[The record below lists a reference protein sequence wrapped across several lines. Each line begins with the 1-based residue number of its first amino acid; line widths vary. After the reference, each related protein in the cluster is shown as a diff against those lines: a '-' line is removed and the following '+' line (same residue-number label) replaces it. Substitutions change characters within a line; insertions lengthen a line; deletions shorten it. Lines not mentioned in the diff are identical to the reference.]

1 MALPFAAVAMASLQG
16 ALGVAQAVGGFLGKK
31 DATKQLNAA
40 IDSARSIANQKLQ
53 YATSLDKEWKDTYGV
68 VASQNAEY
76 FSKLNA
82 DSLKQQYDMAGDA
95 AIGQV
100 YKNLTNTRNSITEFM
115 NRSNMGNS
123 GQALSALLQAD
134 NAALEQNASIALET
148 AFKKLNAEAEI
159 AQQKLGY
166 VQTGENL
173 RNNAVNVTNQAYSDM
188 LNVES
193 MNVNAKANEVSHY
206 SNMMNAGLSNIGN
219 SLGTAASGL
228 FQADA
233 ANTAAKATRD
243 AANIGANATIE
254 AAKYK
259 SQPQSQ
265 QQSQPQQSQ
274 SVTETRGDNF
284 TFTDGSTR
292 YPTWNSSIYTP
303 TRDNALRRNGI
314 GG

>member
-40 IDSARSIANQKLQ
+40 IDSARSIASQKLQ

-159 AQQKLGY
+159 AQQKLDY

-193 MNVNAKANEVSHY
+193 LNVNAKANEVSHY
-206 SNMMNAGLSNIGN
+206 SSMMNAGLSNIGN

-228 FQADA
+228 FQAA
-233 ANTAAKATRD
+233 AAKTAAD
-243 AANIGANATIE
+243 ATIK
-254 AAKYK
+254 AA
-259 SQPQSQ
+259 QL
-265 QQSQPQQSQ
+265 QPQQPQLQPQLQPQQPQQPQQLQ
-274 SVTETRGDNF
+274 SVTQTRGDNF
-284 TFTDGSTR
+284 TFNDGSTQQ
-292 YPTWNSSIYTP
+292 PKWNSSIFTP
-303 TRDNALRRNGI
+303 TKNNAQRLYGY

>member
-193 MNVNAKANEVSHY
+193 LNVNAKANEVSHY
-206 SNMMNAGLSNIGN
+206 SSMMNAGLSNIGN
-219 SLGTAASGL
+219 SLGTTASGL

-233 ANTAAKATRD
+233 AKTAADTTIKA
-243 AANIGANATIE
+243 A
-254 AAKYK
+254 
-259 SQPQSQ
+259 QSQ
-265 QQSQPQQSQ
+265 QPQLQSQPQLQPQLQPQPQLQ
-274 SVTETRGDNF
+274 SVTKTSGDNF
-284 TFTDGSTR
+284 TFTDGSTQQ
-292 YPTWNSSIYTP
+292 PNWSSSIFT
-303 TRDNALRRNGI
+303 TTKNNAQRFYGY